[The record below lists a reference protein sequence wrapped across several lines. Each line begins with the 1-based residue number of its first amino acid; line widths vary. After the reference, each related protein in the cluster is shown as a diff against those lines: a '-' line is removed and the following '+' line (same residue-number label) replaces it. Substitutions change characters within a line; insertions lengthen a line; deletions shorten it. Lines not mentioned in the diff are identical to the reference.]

1 MARKRVILLMTVG
14 LGSDEESTLKRANR
28 SAVSINHVRPDYI
41 VFFATE
47 ESIKTIG
54 FIKELIKDDY
64 DEFVEGEDYE
74 IVLIK
79 DIDSFNECFKVY
91 SDKLNEFWGKNK
103 LIIDY
108 TSGTKTMSASLASSA
123 VMYDAQLITVGGYR
137 EEGFIKKG
145 TESIRTHN
153 VYVLKD
159 RIFKYV
165 IIKLFNKYRYD
176 EAIDLLNYLISPDL
190 DKDNLIKFIKIYSN
204 WDNVRFEE
212 AYDLFKEVDLSSLD
226 FGDYDKIIKQNLKA
240 LARISNSH
248 SENIKNCYILA
259 SLLNNAKR
267 RAEEFK
273 FDDGIARLYR
283 SFELIGQIKLNQHGI
298 ESSNVDIDLLKKKEV
313 SEEFIEYLENLRDS
327 GKIRIGLV
335 NDYLLLNDLGDK
347 LGQYFVEN
355 RQLINN
361 ITIKRNN
368 SVLAHGL
375 DSHSKEDYDNFE
387 NLVLNLALDLD
398 KDMKKFLKETKFP
411 KFEV

>member
-1 MARKRVILLMTVG
+1 MTVG
-14 LGSDEESTLKRANR
+14 LGSDEEITLKMANR
-28 SAVSINHVRPDYI
+28 SAASINHVCPDYI

-47 ESIKTIG
+47 ESINTIG
-54 FIKELIKDDY
+54 YIKELIKEDY
-64 DEFVEGEDYE
+64 DDFVEGEDYE

-91 SDKLNEFWGKNK
+91 SDKLIEFWGKNK

-108 TSGTKTMSASLASSA
+108 TSGTKTMSASLASAA
-123 VMYDAQLITVGGYR
+123 VLYDAQLITVGGYR

-153 VYVLKD
+153 VYILKD
-159 RIFKYV
+159 RIFKFV
-165 IIKLFNKYRYD
+165 IIKLFNNYRYD
-176 EAIDLLNYLISPDL
+176 EAIYLLNYLISPDL
-190 DKDNLIKFIKIYSN
+190 DKDNLIKFIKIYSH

-212 AYDLFKEVDLSSLD
+212 AYNLFKEVDLSSLD
-226 FGDYDKIIKQNLKA
+226 FKEYDKIIKQNLKA

-259 SLLNNAKR
+259 SLINNAKR
-267 RAEEFK
+267 RAKEFK

-283 SFELIGQIKLNQHGI
+283 SFELIGQIKLNQYGI
-298 ESSNVDIDLLKKKEV
+298 ESSNVDIDLLKRKDV
-313 SEEFIEYLENLRDS
+313 SKEFIEYLENSRDG

-335 NDYLLLNDLGDK
+335 NDYLLLNELGDK
-347 LGQYFVEN
+347 LGEYFVEN

-361 ITIKRNN
+361 ITVKRNN
-368 SVLAHGL
+368 SILAHGL
-375 DSHSKEDYDNFE
+375 DSHSKEDYEVFE
-387 NLVLNLALDLD
+387 GLVLNLALDLD

-411 KFEV
+411 KLEV

>member
-1 MARKRVILLMTVG
+1 MARKKVILLMTVG
-14 LGSDEESTLKRANR
+14 LGSDEESTLKMANR
-28 SAVSINHVRPDYI
+28 SAASINHVCPDYI

-47 ESIKTIG
+47 ESINTIG
-54 FIKELIKDDY
+54 PIKELIKEDY
-64 DEFVEGEDYE
+64 DDFVEGEDYE

-91 SDKLNEFWGKNK
+91 SDKLIEFWGKNK

-108 TSGTKTMSASLASSA
+108 TSGTKTMSASLASAA
-123 VMYDAQLITVGGYR
+123 VLYDAQLITVGGYR

-153 VYVLKD
+153 VYILKD
-159 RIFKYV
+159 RIFKFV
-165 IIKLFNKYRYD
+165 IIKLFNNYRYD
-176 EAIDLLNYLISPDL
+176 EAIYLLNYLISPDL
-190 DKDNLIKFIKIYSN
+190 DKDNLIKFIKIYSH

-212 AYDLFKEVDLSSLD
+212 AYNLFKEVDLSSLD
-226 FGDYDKIIKQNLKA
+226 FKEYDKIIKQNLKA

-259 SLLNNAKR
+259 SLINNAKR
-267 RAEEFK
+267 RAKEFK

-298 ESSNVDIDLLKKKEV
+298 ESSNVDIDLLKRKDV
-313 SEEFIEYLENLRDS
+313 SKEFIEYLENSRDG

-335 NDYLLLNDLGDK
+335 NDYLLLNELGDK
-347 LGQYFVEN
+347 LGEYFVEN

-361 ITIKRNN
+361 ITVKRNN
-368 SVLAHGL
+368 SILAHGL
-375 DSHSKEDYDNFE
+375 DSHSKEDYEVFE
-387 NLVLNLALDLD
+387 GLVLNLALDLD

-411 KFEV
+411 KLEV